1 MKSTQIQVCAG
12 AGCKAWDSEKM
23 AAELNRARQSGCE
36 ADHEIKMVP
45 CMRKCGGGVTIKSNA
60 CEMVKLKFR
69 TTEAEHN
76 QYLVKTHDLNWGTP
90 IDNITEVLGAMR
102 AVPA

>member
-23 AAELNRARQSGCE
+23 AVELNRARQNGCE
-36 ADHEIKMVP
+36 ADYEIKMVP
-45 CMRKCGGGVTIKSNA
+45 CMKRCGGGVSMKSNA

-69 TTEAEHN
+69 TTEAALSQLTN
-76 QYLVKTHDLNWGTP
+76 GLLNP
-90 IDNITEVLGAMR
+90 SH
-102 AVPA
+102 AV